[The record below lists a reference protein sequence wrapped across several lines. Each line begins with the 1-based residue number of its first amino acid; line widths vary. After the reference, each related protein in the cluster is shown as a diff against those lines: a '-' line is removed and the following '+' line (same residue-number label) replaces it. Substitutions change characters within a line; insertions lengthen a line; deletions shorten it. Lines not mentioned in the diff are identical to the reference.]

1 MEAGEGE
8 RCPLCMLCT
17 PTNTCPR
24 VLTVSSED
32 GNQEGPLMR
41 PASSAASTASQ
52 QAGPEQ
58 NADPSPGR
66 LRAEGWGSGG
76 PRGRTVGKQGLGCP
90 HEQWPEVPQM
100 LGVDQ
105 RQEMA

>member
-90 HEQWPEVPQM
+90 REQWPEVPQM